1 MLRIRWPRKNSARP
15 PSGVPGLETMLPLCY
30 SPLCRKGGWRYPISR
45 GCAAKAAAAVYGIR
59 AKGRIA
65 PGFDADLTLV
75 NPDEEWVIGERPIF
89 SKCGWTP
96 FAGWRVRGAV
106 KRVFVRGRLAFA
118 DERVIAVR
126 GSGRIIRN

>member
-1 MLRIRWPRKNSARP
+1 
-15 PSGVPGLETMLPLCY
+15 
-30 SPLCRKGGWRYPISR
+30 
-45 GCAAKAAAAVYGIR
+45 
-59 AKGRIA
+59 
-65 PGFDADLTLV
+65 LV
-75 NPDEEWVIGERPIF
+75 DPDEEWVIGERPIF